1 MKRALSVLLVAIM
14 VITSITVAT
23 AASKTSLTAKKIT
36 VFYKNAGGSWW
47 ASSRNSKRTEY
58 YANIQYEGNGSFT
71 TNVRVEHNS
80 KTLKKNKDY
89 TIGKISTIKGI
100 NTVKSVKI
108 KGKGNYKDTIT
119 LYYGIAPS
127 HPQIVLDTVKQK
139 NSTTIEIKANYK
151 YPKGSKKINYWLY
164 NNNTKKYLFDKQYSV
179 SVTDKWKLFTLSF
192 KGKLNS
198 KDKFTFGSKLV
209 GAKSWLLSEITEH
222 NFKMDST
229 LKKWKPAKS

>member
-139 NSTTIEIKANYK
+139 NSTTIEIKANIFLIMIINQQHSISMKTVK
-151 YPKGSKKINYWLY
+151 YVIQQQK
-164 NNNTKKYLFDKQYSV
+164 
-179 SVTDKWKLFTLSF
+179 
-192 KGKLNS
+192 
-198 KDKFTFGSKLV
+198 TFLT
-209 GAKSWLLSEITEH
+209 AQTRIELQ
-222 NFKMDST
+222 
-229 LKKWKPAKS
+229 